1 MIKRRNMN
9 RLKKALTLSL
19 GLLILATAAAL
30 ITGANLKA
38 STPPPPIVAATVT
51 SVPVSVT
58 NTPLPVT
65 GSVNIGTPTV
75 NVGSLPAVQLSGTPA
90 VTFTNTASTP
100 IYVDT
105 DRPARDSFDATCAT
119 SNYDETSGQ
128 ASCTLFTI
136 PAGAQVVIETVGCTA
151 EVAAGQG
158 PAQADLVVPNIP
170 YGASP
175 ASGASE
181 YLFNLAMTK
190 QTNSSSGVD
199 IWGITNQ
206 VHIYGGAP
214 TGGGVDI
221 GVFLRASLP
230 NLSPPQGMFC
240 SMSGYVVQ

>member
-1 MIKRRNMN
+1 M
-9 RLKKALTLSL
+9 
-19 GLLILATAAAL
+19 
-30 ITGANLKA
+30 
-38 STPPPPIVAATVT
+38 
-51 SVPVSVT
+51 
-58 NTPLPVT
+58 
-65 GSVNIGTPTV
+65 
-75 NVGSLPAVQLSGTPA
+75 
-90 VTFTNTASTP
+90 
-100 IYVDT
+100 
-105 DRPARDSFDATCAT
+105 
-119 SNYDETSGQ
+119 
-128 ASCTLFTI
+128 
-136 PAGAQVVIETVGCTA
+136 IETVGCTA

-221 GVFLRASLP
+221 GVFFRASLP
-230 NLSPPQGMFC
+230 DLSPPQGMFC
-240 SMSGYVVQ
+240 SISGYVVQ

>member
-1 MIKRRNMN
+1 
-9 RLKKALTLSL
+9 
-19 GLLILATAAAL
+19 
-30 ITGANLKA
+30 
-38 STPPPPIVAATVT
+38 
-51 SVPVSVT
+51 VS
-58 NTPLPVT
+58 
-65 GSVNIGTPTV
+65 
-75 NVGSLPAVQLSGTPA
+75 
-90 VTFTNTASTP
+90 FTNTANTP

-105 DRPARDSFDATCAT
+105 DRPARHSFDATCAT
-119 SNYDETSGQ
+119 SNYDQTSGQ

-221 GVFLRASLP
+221 GVFFRASLP
-230 NLSPPQGMFC
+230 DLSPPQGMFC
-240 SMSGYVVQ
+240 SISGYVVQ

>member
-1 MIKRRNMN
+1 MN
-9 RLKKALTLSL
+9 RIKKALTLCL
-19 GLLILATAAAL
+19 GLVILATAAAL
-30 ITGANLKA
+30 ISGANLKA
-38 STPPPPIVAATVT
+38 STPPPPPIVAATIT
-51 SVPVSVT
+51 SVPVAVT

-90 VTFTNTASTP
+90 VSFTNTPNTP

-105 DRPARDSFDATCAT
+105 DRPARHSFDATCAT
-119 SNYDETSGQ
+119 SNYDQTSGQ

-136 PAGAQVVIETVGCTA
+136 PQGAQVVVETVSCTA

-158 PAQADLVVPNIP
+158 PAQADLVVPNVP

-221 GVFLRASLP
+221 GVFFRASLP

-240 SMSGYVVQ
+240 SISGYVVQ

>member
-1 MIKRRNMN
+1 MN
-9 RLKKALTLSL
+9 RIKKALTLCL
-19 GLLILATAAAL
+19 GLVILATAAAL
-30 ITGANLKA
+30 ISGANLKA
-38 STPPPPIVAATVT
+38 STPPPIVAATIT
-51 SVPVSVT
+51 SVPVVVT

-90 VTFTNTASTP
+90 VSFTNTPNTP

-105 DRPARDSFDATCAT
+105 DRPARHSFDATCAT
-119 SNYDETSGQ
+119 SNDDETSGQ

-136 PAGAQVVIETVGCTA
+136 PQGAQVVVETVSCTA

-158 PAQADLVVPNIP
+158 PASADLVVPNVP

-199 IWGITNQ
+199 IWGITNE

-214 TGGGVDI
+214 TGGSVDI
-221 GVFLRASLP
+221 GVFFRASLP

-240 SMSGYVVQ
+240 SISGYVVQ